1 MQYFNAADGARL
13 AYLDEGQGMPVL
25 CLTGLTRNSKDF
37 NYLAPHLP
45 DVRLIR
51 MDYRGRGASAWTGA
65 DTYTVPQEAA
75 DALALLD
82 HLNLPAAAIIGSSRG
97 GLIGMFLAAVSKQ
110 RLLGLCLN
118 DVGPELET
126 GGLEAIKDYIGRKP
140 AGKTLADVA
149 ERLKA
154 NLTGFANVPDS
165 RWADE
170 VAHQYIQRD
179 DGVDLSY
186 DPALRDSFLA
196 AFEDPGA
203 ATAWPLFEALEGMPL
218 ALIHGAGSNLLGD
231 KAVDEMRKRRPDMIY
246 ARVPDRGHIP
256 YLDEPDSVAAI
267 RSWLKVV
274 EARRT

>member
-13 AYLDEGQGMPVL
+13 AYLDEGQGLPVL
-25 CLTGLTRNSKDF
+25 CLSGLTRNVKDF

-45 DVRLIR
+45 DIRLIR
-51 MDYRGRGASAWTGA
+51 MDYRGRGDSAWTGA

-82 HLNLPAAAIIGSSRG
+82 HLSLPAAAIIGSSRG

-118 DVGPELET
+118 DVGPALET
-126 GGLEAIKDYIGRKP
+126 GGLDAIKEYIGRKP

-149 ERLKA
+149 ARLKE
-154 NLTGFANVPDS
+154 NLVGFANVPDS
-165 RWADE
+165 RWAE
-170 VAHQYIQRD
+170 EATHQYIQRD

-186 DPALRDSFLA
+186 DTALRDSFLA
-196 AFEDPGA
+196 AFENPGA
-203 ATAWPLFEALEGMPL
+203 ATAWPLFDALDGVPV
-218 ALIHGAGSNLLGD
+218 ALVHGAGSNLLSD
-231 KAVDEMRKRRPDMIY
+231 TVVDEMRRRRPDMIY

-256 YLDEPDSVAAI
+256 YLDEAESLAAI

-274 EARRT
+274 EARQA